1 MFGSR
6 LSAAESGRETR
17 RLIMK
22 SLLLA
27 DITDAE
33 LTNDLNKAGTPFLAC
48 RYGYHAE
55 CTAFIAKNHGLRAAY
70 LLVGEVVDKPIGAFC
85 DWCSA
90 AVSC

>member
-6 LSAAESGRETR
+6 LSAAESGGEIR

-27 DITDAE
+27 DIADAE

-48 RYGYHAE
+48 RYGYQAE
-55 CTAFIAKNHGLRAAY
+55 CTAFIAKNHGLRTAY
-70 LLVGEVVDKPIGAFC
+70 LRFGEVVDKPIGAFC

-90 AVSC
+90 AVSF